1 MKIGLA
7 DNIRKFRKERSMT
20 QEQLAEAM
28 GVSIGAVHKW
38 ETGLSVPEIGLI
50 IKLADF
56 YDTSVDVL
64 LGYEMKDNHVEAMEK
79 RLVDYFNRK
88 NRDGLEEAEKA
99 LAKYPNSFRI
109 VRVAAE
115 LYMGFGL
122 EDGDRTKLKRSIELF
137 ETAERLFSQ
146 NTDTEISLESLQ
158 ENKAVALF
166 RLGEVHKAVEM
177 LIKDNTGGCHNSLI
191 GVFISVYEKDPE
203 RAAPYLSKALFG
215 GVNGIMNITPG
226 YVMLYVSRKDYEQ
239 AEYFTEWVENIYK
252 GLQKGDRQ
260 DFMDKTISELYVMRA
275 YVFHKKGDRQG
286 ALHWLKEAYSRACK
300 YDSDPGFD
308 IGQLRFCEIPGVIGT
323 YDMAGESA
331 QNGIR
336 EVVRIIDDKE
346 FGSLWKEAG
355 ENNETGRDLQR
366 TEAESVPS

>member
-1 MKIGLA
+1 MKIQLA
-7 DNIRKFRKERSMT
+7 DNIRRFRKERNMT

-79 RLVDYFNRK
+79 RLVDCFNHK
-88 NRDGLEEAEKA
+88 NREGLEEAEKA

-122 EDGDRTKLKRSIELF
+122 EDGDHAKLKRAIELF
-137 ETAERLFSQ
+137 ETAEKLFPQ
-146 NTDTEISLESLQ
+146 NTETEISIENLQ

-177 LIKDNTGGCHNSLI
+177 LIKGNTGGCHNSLI

-203 RAAPYLSKALFG
+203 RAASYLSKALFG
-215 GVNGIMNITPG
+215 GVNDIQNITPG
-226 YVMLYVSRKDYEQ
+226 YVMLYVTRKDYEQ
-239 AEYFTEWVENIYK
+239 AEQFTEWAESIYK
-252 GLQKGDRQ
+252 GLRKGDRP
-260 DFMDKTISELYVMRA
+260 DFMDKTLCELYTMRA
-275 YVFHKKGDRQG
+275 YVLYKKGDRQG
-286 ALHWLKEAYSRACK
+286 AEHWLTEACRHAAR
-300 YDSDPGFD
+300 YDADPNYD

-323 YDMAGESA
+323 YDMAGETA
-331 QNGIR
+331 RNGIC

-346 FGSLWKEAG
+346 FSSLWKEVG
-355 ENNETGRDLQR
+355 EKNEQGRDLQV
-366 TEAESVPS
+366 TETESVPS